1 MSTIDYALGMS
12 GPVGGHPK
20 SNILLLNDTGLTWSP
35 PMKQRRGSWIWLDW
49 LWGFA
54 THQPVDYCV
63 WNFTILLSYTPM
75 MSAFYG
81 LKRTFSGLTLEFSGW
96 KQGGF
101 LPHHTWSIYP
111 IGWFLSWVSSR
122 LAARWISLDLNADHY
137 PTATGLQRG
146 GMLMIDGWRLQNFMT
161 AIDIV
166 WRSGYKL
173 SHDTGLPTLTNFRN
187 GATGAFV
194 GRLVSKKMSFNET
207 FWWSNVINMMGNI
220 CQQLNHVWLSLSLSL
235 YI

>member
-1 MSTIDYALGMS
+1 MTLAWRDPPQWNSAGVHESGWIDFGDLRLTNQWTIVS
-12 GPVGGHPK
+12 ET
-20 SNILLLNDTGLTWSP
+20 S
-35 PMKQRRGSWIWLDW
+35 
-49 LWGFA
+49 
-54 THQPVDYCV
+54 
-63 WNFTILLSYTPM
+63 ILLSYTPM

-101 LPHHTWSIYP
+101 LPHHTWSISP

-137 PTATGLQRG
+137 PTATGLQWG

-220 CQQLNHVWLSLSLSL
+220 CQQLNHVWLSLSLSIYIIIYIYL
-235 YI
+235 YYIKNIIIYNIF